1 MQRLTKWCSKTTGT
15 YLSLHTLN
23 PSPNYLEKTLF
34 SASMDITKKGFTRSL
49 ARSSDL
55 LTSKTGSLEIS
66 RPQLISLWLLGL
78 NFLWFMFKMRSKRY
92 IRCCSKL
99 AHVVHTYT
107 QLGDMLCITH
117 FDSYNV
123 FCCCCCCR

>member
-92 IRCCSKL
+92 CSKL
-99 AHVVHTYT
+99 THVVHTYK